1 MAKKKSLSQR
11 LVRSFYYKYFARNIL
26 FELQMRARAQ
36 SADYAEAHMADAI
49 IFEDAIKMLKYC
61 VRQAPTG
68 AVVEFGVADG
78 GSIADIASV
87 HNGIVH
93 GFDSFEG
100 LPEDWT
106 GHTETAGT
114 FDRGGA
120 LPKVPKNVEL
130 HKGWFSDTI
139 PVWKAAHADKV
150 GFLHMDCDIYSST
163 RDVLALM
170 KDRLQVGTI
179 IKFDEYFNY
188 PGWQR
193 HEFRAWKE
201 FVEANGVEY
210 RYIAFTS
217 LHGRVAVEITKI

>member
-1 MAKKKSLSQR
+1 MAKKSFSER
-11 LVRSFYYKYFARNIL
+11 LVRRFYYKYFARNIL
-26 FELQMRARAQ
+26 YELQMRARSQ

-49 IFEDAIKMLKYC
+49 IFEDATKMLKYC
-61 VRQAPTG
+61 VKNAPKG
-68 AVVEFGVADG
+68 AVLEFGVADG
-78 GSIADIASV
+78 GSIAEIASV
-87 HNGIVH
+87 YKGTVH

-100 LPEDWT
+100 LPEDWS
-106 GHTETAGT
+106 GHTEAAGT
-114 FDRGGA
+114 FDRGGT

-139 PVWKAAHADKV
+139 PVWKAAHPDPV

-170 KDRLQVGTI
+170 KDRLRPGTI

-188 PGWQR
+188 PNWQK

-201 FVEANGVEY
+201 FVAEHGVEY
-210 RYIAFTS
+210 RYIAFTA
-217 LHGRVAVEITKI
+217 LHGRVAVEIVKI

>member
-61 VRQAPTG
+61 VRQAPAG
-68 AVVEFGVADG
+68 AVLEFGVADG
-78 GSIADIASV
+78 GSIADIASI

-100 LPEDWT
+100 LPEDWA
-106 GHTETAGT
+106 GHTETPGT

-120 LPKVPKNVEL
+120 LPKVRRMSSCTRAGSATRFGVE
-130 HKGWFSDTI
+130 GG
-139 PVWKAAHADKV
+139 ACRQV
-150 GFLHMDCDIYSST
+150 GFLHMDCDILVT

-188 PGWQR
+188 PGWQ
-193 HEFRAWKE
+193 
-201 FVEANGVEY
+201 N
-210 RYIAFTS
+210 TS
-217 LHGRVAVEITKI
+217 FAPGRNSSKRTASNTATSPSRRCMAASRSRSRI

>member
-1 MAKKKSLSQR
+1 MAKKSFSER
-11 LVRSFYYKYFARNIL
+11 LVRRFYYKYFARNIL
-26 FELQMRARAQ
+26 YELQMRARSQ

-49 IFEDAIKMLKYC
+49 IFEDATKMLKYC
-61 VRQAPTG
+61 VKNAPKG
-68 AVVEFGVADG
+68 AVLEFGVADG
-78 GSIADIASV
+78 GSIAEIASV
-87 HNGIVH
+87 YKGTVH

-100 LPEDWT
+100 LPEDWS
-106 GHTETAGT
+106 GHTEAAGT
-114 FDRGGA
+114 FDRGGT

-139 PVWKAAHADKV
+139 PVWKAAHPDPV

-170 KDRLQVGTI
+170 KDRLRPGTI

-188 PGWQR
+188 PNWQK
-193 HEFRAWKE
+193 HEFRAWAE
-201 FVEANGVEY
+201 FVAEHGVEY
-210 RYIAFTS
+210 RYIAFTA

>member
-1 MAKKKSLSQR
+1 MAKKSFSER
-11 LVRSFYYKYFARNIL
+11 LVRRFYYKYFARNIL
-26 FELQMRARAQ
+26 YELQMRARSQ

-49 IFEDAIKMLKYC
+49 IFEDATKMLKYC
-61 VRQAPTG
+61 VKNAPKG
-68 AVVEFGVADG
+68 AVLEFGVADG
-78 GSIADIASV
+78 GSIAEIASV
-87 HNGIVH
+87 YKGTVH

-100 LPEDWT
+100 LPEDWS
-106 GHTETAGT
+106 GHTEAAGT
-114 FDRGGA
+114 FDRGGT

-139 PVWKAAHADKV
+139 PVWKQAHPDPV

-170 KDRLQVGTI
+170 KDRLRPGTI

-188 PGWQR
+188 PNWQK
-193 HEFRAWKE
+193 HEFRAWAE
-201 FVEANGVEY
+201 FVAEHGVEY
-210 RYIAFTS
+210 RYIAFTA